1 MQLASLPASVRAPLS
16 LVFSHAGAEAH
27 VLLDAVVRKA
37 AVRWWDGRAQDARPL
52 RFSMAL
58 GNHGARDRNRM
69 PLYFPAAV
77 LDEHTHDL
85 ATVFV
90 PIIGAPPP
98 AARACVC
105 KPPSPAHARRRRS

>member
-1 MQLASLPASVRAPLS
+1 MVYDGDGAHMRANQTGMQR
-16 LVFSHAGAEAH
+16 SH
-27 VLLDAVVRKA
+27 
-37 AVRWWDGRAQDARPL
+37 L

-98 AARACVC
+98 AARACRAA
-105 KPPSPAHARRRRS
+105 SAHAAPVRAKRSVALPARRVLRQHARDTQAHGTVAAEHL